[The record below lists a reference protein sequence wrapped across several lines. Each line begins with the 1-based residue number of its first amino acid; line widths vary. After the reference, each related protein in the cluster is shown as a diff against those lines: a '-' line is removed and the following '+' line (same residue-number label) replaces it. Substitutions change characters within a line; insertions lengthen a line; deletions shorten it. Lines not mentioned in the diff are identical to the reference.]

1 MSKRL
6 ITVEDIANQFALSK
20 ASVNYY
26 TNIGLLSVYEK
37 KGNRRLYDRDE
48 VARRLEKIKEM
59 MKIGYTLRLIQREFL
74 LSKGIQ

>member
-6 ITVEDIANQFALSK
+6 INVEEVANQFTLSK

-26 TNIGLLSVYEK
+26 TNIGLLTVYAK
-37 KGNRRLYDRDE
+37 KGNQRLYDRDD
-48 VARRLEKIKEM
+48 VAQRLGKIKEM

-74 LSKGIQ
+74 LKGNT